1 MINKKE
7 VQTKYECTSLSKNIP
22 QKIPKKV
29 TRYPV
34 WPANTDP
41 AFPIKK
47 INVEYP
53 TAEIAPIPKSEYK
66 REGLSNVGIKNC
78 PEKTASGRDIKAVV
92 ILKAHAIL
100 IGPKFSGF
108 ILSI

>member
-22 QKIPKKV
+22 QTIPKKV
-29 TRYPV
+29 TKYPV

-47 INVEYP
+47 INVE
-53 TAEIAPIPKSEYK
+53 
-66 REGLSNVGIKNC
+66 R
-78 PEKTASGRDIKAVV
+78 RR
-92 ILKAHAIL
+92 
-100 IGPKFSGF
+100 
-108 ILSI
+108 

>member
-22 QKIPKKV
+22 QTIPKKV
-29 TRYPV
+29 TKYPV
-34 WPANTDP
+34 WPANTDA

-53 TAEIAPIPKSEYK
+53 TAEITPIPKSEYK
-66 REGLSNVGIKNC
+66 REGLSNFGRKNC
-78 PEKTASGRDIKAVV
+78 PEKTDSGRDIKAVF

>member
-22 QKIPKKV
+22 QAIPKKV
-29 TRYPV
+29 TKYPV

-41 AFPIKK
+41 ALPIKK

-78 PEKTASGRDIKAVV
+78 PEKTDSGRDIKAVV

>member
-22 QKIPKKV
+22 QTIPKKV
-29 TRYPV
+29 TKYPV

-66 REGLSNVGIKNC
+66 REGFIKRRYKKLPRKNRKWERYKGC
-78 PEKTASGRDIKAVV
+78 SYT
-92 ILKAHAIL
+92 
-100 IGPKFSGF
+100 
-108 ILSI
+108 